1 MTNTL
6 PKLTIYS
13 LAIAAL
19 CASLSTYA
27 DAVAA
32 ESSRVTLFVEGMMKS
47 RGGVT

>member
-6 PKLTIYS
+6 SKLAIFS

-19 CASLSTYA
+19 SASLSASTE
-27 DAVAA
+27 AVAA
-32 ESSRVTLFVEGMMKS
+32 EFSRVTLFVEGMMKS